1 MRSYVRER
9 CFGGRVE
16 LADVAVRRA
25 LNDAG
30 LFEAIATLFSRRIG
44 ELTTEQRSL
53 EVVGA
58 PYRLSETPEFTWRR
72 HFTTAGKTIFNIV
85 ACYNN
90 YEARFA
96 EFLDRAEDVDRF
108 AELAEWFTGFHVQY
122 LKSSG
127 AVGTYYPDFVVIQTV
142 GEGHVNWIIETKGR
156 EDIEVAAK
164 DAQMARWCREVSGVS
179 GDLWRYLKVPQ
190 VIFDRRGFASLADLV
205 RDVESHTRQLVLP
218 SIGGPPGL

>member
-1 MRSYVRER
+1 M
-9 CFGGRVE
+9 
-16 LADVAVRRA
+16 
-25 LNDAG
+25 
-30 LFEAIATLFSRRIG
+30 FSRRIG

-72 HFTTAGKTIFNIV
+72 HFTTGAKTIFNTV

-127 AVGTYYPDFVVIQTV
+127 AVGTYYPDFVVVQIV
-142 GEGHVNWIIETKGR
+142 DEGHVNWIIETKGR
-156 EDIEVAAK
+156 EDVEVAAK

-179 GDLWRYLKVPQ
+179 GYKWRYLKVPQ
-190 VIFDRRGFASLADLV
+190 VIFDTRSFASLADLV
-205 RDVESHTRQLVLP
+205 RNVQQKPQKLF
-218 SIGGPPGL
+218 PPASADLS